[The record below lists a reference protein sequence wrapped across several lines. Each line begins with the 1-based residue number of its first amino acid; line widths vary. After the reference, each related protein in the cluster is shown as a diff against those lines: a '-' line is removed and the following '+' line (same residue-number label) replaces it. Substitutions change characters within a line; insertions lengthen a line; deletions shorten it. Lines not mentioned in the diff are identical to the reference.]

1 MTLEAEKFKLI
12 PSSYKGNNFE
22 KIQYDGKDLLQKL
35 RGDFVITKY
44 GQRLQLCL
52 KPVDYEIFDRIH
64 RLAGKE
70 NVTCFGGIGI
80 SMNKNTPFFD
90 EFNKRMD
97 QSKCFNE
104 NREIKMRGCVLAC
117 FSSFSK
123 NGVLLNL
130 YAKQVKVSEFL
141 INDLTNEEI
150 ESFFDLED

>member
-1 MTLEAEKFKLI
+1 M
-12 PSSYKGNNFE
+12 
-22 KIQYDGKDLLQKL
+22 
-35 RGDFVITKY
+35 
-44 GQRLQLCL
+44 
-52 KPVDYEIFDRIH
+52 
-64 RLAGKE
+64 AGKE

-130 YAKQVKVSEFL
+130 YAKQVKVNEFL